1 MGCLVLMADRN
12 LLIAQDE
19 LAARL
24 GNALDPDRSV
34 HILANHVTK
43 RHNAVF
49 LSYATGGSGCGSQIE
64 LKLTMR
70 DIGSG
75 RPKADEHEQICSLE
89 QKPNW
94 KNIETVES
102 P

>member
-1 MGCLVLMADRN
+1 MIRRPPRATRTATLFPFTTLFRSSHISVLLNVSMGCLVLMADRN

-49 LSYATGGSGCGSQIE
+49 LSYATGRS
-64 LKLTMR
+64 
-70 DIGSG
+70 
-75 RPKADEHEQICSLE
+75 DEHPSELQ
-89 QKPNW
+89 
-94 KNIETVES
+94 
-102 P
+102 